1 MPAAETLGE
10 LRDVG
15 KLALAGAV
23 LALTAVLSANVQADT
38 FIDTTIPTNNG
49 FSPFAGGPGAVST
62 TYGEVFTVS
71 EPDIFLTSF
80 TMYLVD
86 KPSSGCQCGSLNFIG
101 YIGAWDGQKLSS
113 ILYTSPIKAMTANFS
128 GNVVP
133 FEFDPNIQLAHQPGQ
148 YIAFLSTIGIDQP
161 PLAFVMPFGN
171 TLPGGGF
178 SFETDNG
185 TVNETVTLSTLMT
198 QTWDCVLCDDPI
210 NIAFKASLTHF
221 PVPPVGVPG
230 PIAGAGLPGLI
241 LVSGGLLGWWRR
253 RSPDTFR

>member
-1 MPAAETLGE
+1 MS
-10 LRDVG
+10 VSH
-15 KLALAGAV
+15 KLALVSAV
-23 LALTAVLSANVQADT
+23 LAVVMSANAQADT
-38 FIDTTIPTNNG
+38 FIDTTIPTANG
-49 FSPFAGGPGAVST
+49 FSPFAGGSSNLST

-86 KPSSGCQCGSLNFIG
+86 KPGGGCQCGSLKFIG

-113 ILYTSPIKAMTANFS
+113 ILYTSPIQTMTANFS

-148 YIAFLSTIGIDQP
+148 YIAFLSTLGIDQP
-161 PLAFVMPFGN
+161 NLAFVMPFGN

-178 SFETDNG
+178 SFENG
-185 TVNETVTLSTLMT
+185 TVAEPVTLSSLMT
-198 QTWDCVLCDDPI
+198 KTWDCVLCDDPI

-230 PIAGAGLPGLI
+230 PIVGTGLPGLI
-241 LVSGGLLGWWRR
+241 LASAGLLGLWRR
-253 RSPDTFR
+253 RKVARSL